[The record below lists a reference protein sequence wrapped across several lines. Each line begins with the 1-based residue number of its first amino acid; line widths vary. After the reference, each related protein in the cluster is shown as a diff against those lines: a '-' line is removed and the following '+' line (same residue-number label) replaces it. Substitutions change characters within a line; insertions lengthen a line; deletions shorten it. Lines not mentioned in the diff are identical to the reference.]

1 MGMRA
6 NHTRHRHK
14 FRQKLEIS
22 PKNQYHARSARKG
35 IGSLLMTKRPILAG
49 LIAAFA
55 VSAAWA
61 DSWSDIQTDHALGL
75 YRELD
80 DAIAPGLGSKLSPE
94 AVPPFRKPPAV
105 AAIRK
110 LDIPVVTAP
119 SYDKRQAATFN
130 KLIAKVAREQ
140 KVDPQLLHS
149 IITVESGYD
158 PEALSPKGAQG
169 LMQLMPQ
176 TAARFGASNPA
187 DPLEN
192 LRAGARYL
200 RFLLT
205 EFKHD
210 MPLVIAAYNAG
221 EGSVSKY
228 RNSIPPYPETRMYVA
243 KVLAS
248 YEKRTGQNL
257 LLAAPATP
265 NGRVRVTLSADTP
278 L

>member
-1 MGMRA
+1 
-6 NHTRHRHK
+6 
-14 FRQKLEIS
+14 
-22 PKNQYHARSARKG
+22 
-35 IGSLLMTKRPILAG
+35 MTIRPILAG
-49 LIAAFA
+49 LIAFA
-55 VSAAWA
+55 TLPAAWA

-80 DAIAPGLGSKLSPE
+80 DAIAPGLGTKLNPE

-105 AAIRK
+105 KAIK
-110 LDIPVVTAP
+110 ALDIPVVKAP
-119 SYDKRQAATFN
+119 SVDARQAATFN

-140 KVDPQLLHS
+140 KVDPQLLHA
-149 IITVESGYD
+149 IIAVESGYD

-187 DPLEN
+187 DPLDN
-192 LRAGARYL
+192 LRAGARYV

-205 EFKHD
+205 AFKHD

-248 YEKRTGQNL
+248 YEKRTGQSL
-257 LLAAPATP
+257 LLASTATATVG
-265 NGRVRVTLSADTP
+265 GRVRVTFPADTP